1 MLQKVLFNNSKWEKL
16 CWEFFMWWLF
26 WKVAII
32 MCHSENSSKD
42 WKTYSKLSSTLTE
55 SQIPHLRF
63 DFSWT
68 GESEGNPWEFD
79 SKKWK
84 NDILAAIDFVKSQ
97 WIDNVIL
104 FWKGIWWLSALWAAH
119 SSDAIWWLVLV
130 APGAE
135 NENFIELFDLL
146 QWYEKPTFIIHWSED
161 KVIHFTNSD
170 KLKNILKNCVVE
182 VIRWADH
189 DFSNDREYIKM
200 YNLVAEFLFNIY
212 NSLNK

>member
-1 MLQKVLFNNSKWEKL
+1 MIQKVYFTNSKWEKL
-16 CWEFFMWWLF
+16 CGEFFMGWLF

-42 WKTYSKLSSTLTE
+42 WKTYSKLSSILME
-55 SQIPHLRF
+55 SHIPHLRF

-68 GESEGNPWEFD
+68 GESEWDANHFD

-84 NDILAAIDFVKSQ
+84 QDINAAIDYVKSQ
-97 WIDNVIL
+97 WIDKIVL
-104 FWKGIWWLSALWAAH
+104 FWKWIGWISALMSAA
-119 SSDAIWWLVLV
+119 SNDSVWGLVLV

-135 NENFIELFDLL
+135 NENFIELFDIIK
-146 QWYEKPTFIIHWSED
+146 WYSKPVFIIHWAED
-161 KVIHFTNSD
+161 KVTHFTNSD
-170 KLKNILKNCVVE
+170 KIKELLENCSLE
-182 VIRWADH
+182 VIRGADH

-212 NSLNK
+212 NTLNK